1 MPHQVQHKLAGNM
14 LPVLAYA
21 IPAFELF
28 MSNWEKLAT
37 KQPRLKP
44 FIDEGLRFAYIHYQ
58 KMDQTTAYIICMCE
72 YFLSISQWIVMIDD
86 CPA

>member
-1 MPHQVQHKLAGNM
+1 MNEGIYFSWVPHQVQHKLAGDK

-21 IPAFELF
+21 MPAFELF

-44 FIDEGLRFAYIHYQ
+44 FINKGLHFAYIHYQ
-58 KMDQTTAYIICMCE
+58 KMDWTMAYIICMCE
-72 YFLSISQWIVMIDD
+72 YFLSISR
-86 CPA
+86 

>member
-1 MPHQVQHKLAGNM
+1 MPHQVQHKLAGDK

-37 KQPRLKP
+37 KQPHLKP
-44 FIDEGLRFAYIHYQ
+44 FIDEGLLFAYIHYQ
-58 KMDQTTAYIICMCE
+58 KMDWTTAYVICMYE
-72 YFLSISQWIVMIDD
+72 YFLSIS
-86 CPA
+86 

>member
-1 MPHQVQHKLAGNM
+1 MPHQVQHKLAGDK

-21 IPAFELF
+21 IPVFELF

-37 KQPRLKP
+37 NQMRLKP

-58 KMDQTTAYIICMCE
+58 KMDRTMAYVICMCE
-72 YFLSISQWIVMIDD
+72 YFLSLFADE
-86 CPA
+86 